1 MTSANK
7 TGETKR
13 ESKAEYGRNGV
24 EGGATKRK
32 GVRAYKRRRRSS
44 GLEERCR
51 CEDYIESGGK
61 WERE

>member
-24 EGGATKRK
+24 EEGGYVCVCIHIFQK
-32 GVRAYKRRRRSS
+32 
-44 GLEERCR
+44 LEVYLDTCG
-51 CEDYIESGGK
+51 DQQPL
-61 WERE
+61 